1 MKKIII
7 LQGPPASG
15 KSTIAK
21 KLHEED
27 NSRVIVSRDSI
38 REARGEYWIPNQER
52 YISDVEEFMV
62 VAALEHGLTP
72 IIDATNLNKNT
83 LAKWEVLA
91 DLHEAEIEYVKC
103 IVPYDEA
110 LVRDKNRKR
119 PVGEKVVTDFYNRYF
134 PEMVT
139 KVEE

>member
-15 KSTIAK
+15 KSTLAK

-27 NSRVIVSRDSI
+27 QSKVIVSRDAI
-38 REARGEYWIPNQER
+38 REARGEYWIPNQEK

-62 VAALEHGLTP
+62 VSALEHGLTP
-72 IIDATNLNKNT
+72 IIDATNLNKKT
-83 LAKWEVLA
+83 IGKWEVIA
-91 DLHEAEIEYVKC
+91 DLHEAEIEYIKC
-103 IVPYDEA
+103 IVPYEEA
-110 LVRDKNRKR
+110 LTRDKDRKR
-119 PVGEKVVTDFYNRYF
+119 SVGEKVVTDFYERYF
-134 PEMVT
+134 PEMIT

>member
-1 MKKIII
+1 
-7 LQGPPASG
+7 
-15 KSTIAK
+15 
-21 KLHEED
+21 
-27 NSRVIVSRDSI
+27 
-38 REARGEYWIPNQER
+38 
-52 YISDVEEFMV
+52 MV
-62 VAALEHGLTP
+62 VAALEHNLTP

-91 DLHEAEIEYVKC
+91 DLHEAEIEYIKC
-103 IVPYDEA
+103 IVPYEEA

-134 PEMVT
+134 PEMIT